1 MRKRKFEKMTLI
13 LGTSS
18 IFRRKMFREHFKDFI
33 LDDNGDFEQFI
44 SPDIDEKAIRHA
56 DPSKLCQMIAE
67 AKCEAILKN
76 FEERKLPKDS
86 IILTFDQVVVCNGQ
100 LREKPV
106 DKDQATEFLKSY
118 ADGQPA
124 LALSGVVAHN
134 VSNGKRAVLLDKV
147 TVTFTDFS
155 QEVIEHLIDVGE
167 IFHASGSFTIDDR
180 ELGKYVQD
188 MDDTIDAIEG
198 LPIEALKKAIY
209 QVTTEIKFDIEK
221 PLAIITH
228 VLFDMDGL
236 LLDTEVLY
244 TIAQQKV
251 LDQFEIK
258 FTPEVKAKMMG
269 RKALEG
275 ASVMIEHYGI
285 DMDPQ
290 KFIDDRNEIL
300 AKLFPN
306 CDLMPGALRLLRHFK
321 KHNVPMAVATSS
333 TRCHFNLK
341 ITKHKAL
348 FDQMF
353 DYVVTGDDVE
363 KSKPDPE
370 IFVKAAQKYDEDID
384 PSKVLVFEDAVL
396 GVEAANAA
404 KMNAVWVY
412 DQQDV
417 QNHVKAEQKIKS
429 LFYFKPELFH
439 LPKF

>member
-1 MRKRKFEKMTLI
+1 MTLI

-18 IFRRKMFREHFKDFI
+18 IFRRKMFKQHFKDFI
-33 LDDNGDFEQFI
+33 CDDNGDFDQFI
-44 SPDIDEKAIRHA
+44 SPDIDEKAIRHV

-76 FEERKLPKDS
+76 FQEKLPKNS

-106 DKDQATEFLKSY
+106 DKDEATEFLKSY
-118 ADGQPA
+118 ANGQPA

-134 VSNGKRAVLLDKV
+134 VSNGKRSVLLDKV
-147 TVTFTDFS
+147 TVKFTDFP
-155 QEVIEHLIDVGE
+155 QEVIEHLIDAGE

-188 MDDTIDAIEG
+188 MDDSIDAIEG
-198 LPIEALKKAIY
+198 LPIEALKKVIDK
-209 QVTTEIKFDIEK
+209 VTASGIKFDIEK
-221 PLAIITH
+221 PLAMITH

-251 LDQFEIK
+251 LDQFDIK

-275 ASVMIEHYGI
+275 ASVMVEHYGI

-290 KFIDDRNEIL
+290 KFLDDRNEIL

-321 KHNVPMAVATSS
+321 KHKIPMAVATSS
-333 TRCHFNLK
+333 TRSHFKLK
-341 ITKHKAL
+341 ITKHQAL
-348 FDQMF
+348 FEQMF

-396 GVEAANAA
+396 GVQAANAA

-412 DQQDV
+412 DQQEVLDHV
-417 QNHVKAEQKIKS
+417 QAEQKIKS

>member
-1 MRKRKFEKMTLI
+1 MTLI

-18 IFRRKMFREHFKDFI
+18 IFRRKMFREHFQDFI
-33 LDDNGDFEQFI
+33 LQDANFEQFI
-44 SPDIDEKAIRHA
+44 TPDIDEKAIRHD
-56 DPSKLCQMIAE
+56 DPAKLCQMIAE
-67 AKCEAILKN
+67 AKCEAILQN
-76 FEERKLPKDS
+76 HAEKLPKDS
-86 IILTFDQVVVCNGQ
+86 IILTFDQVVQCNGQ

-106 DKDQATEFLKSY
+106 DKDQANEFLKSY
-118 ADGQPA
+118 ASGQPA

-134 VSNGKRAVLLDKV
+134 LANGQRVVLLDKV
-147 TVTFTDFS
+147 TATFTDFP
-155 QEVIEHLIDVGE
+155 QEVIDHLIEIGE

-198 LPIEALKKAIY
+198 LPIEALKRAVG
-209 QVTTEIKFDIEK
+209 QVTSEVKFRVEK
-221 PLAIITH
+221 PLAMITH

-236 LLDTEVLY
+236 LLDTEILY

-251 LDQFEIK
+251 LDPFGLK

-275 ASVMIEHYGI
+275 AEVMIKHYGI
-285 DMDPQ
+285 DMEPQ

-300 AKLFPN
+300 AELFPK

-321 KHNVPMAVATSS
+321 KHGIPMAVATSS
-333 TRCHFNLK
+333 TK
-341 ITKHKAL
+341 ISFQQKVTKHQAL

-353 DYVVTGDDVE
+353 DYIVTGDDVE
-363 KSKPDPE
+363 KSKPNPD
-370 IFVKAAQKYDEDID
+370 IFIKAAQKYDQEID

-396 GVEAANAA
+396 GVQAANAA
-404 KMNAVWVY
+404 KMNVVWVY
-412 DQQDV
+412 DQQEI
-417 QNHVKAEQKIKS
+417 QNDVKAEQKIKS
-429 LFYFKPELFH
+429 LFYFKPELFQ